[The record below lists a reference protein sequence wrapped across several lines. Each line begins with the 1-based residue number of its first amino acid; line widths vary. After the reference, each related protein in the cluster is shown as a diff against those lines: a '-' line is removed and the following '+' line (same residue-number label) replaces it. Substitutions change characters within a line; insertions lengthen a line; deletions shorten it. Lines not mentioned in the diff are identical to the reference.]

1 MLVSFAVLHQGGPDI
16 TAGAIYG
23 QTDNLEQLKEL
34 FSYGEYAQC
43 VALIKGS
50 FVDTLTIKDLP
61 KDKQKKLLAN
71 VIDKAKKR
79 IRTNY
84 INLFKQEKTVL
95 EYIKNIDLPM
105 PRMFLDLAE
114 FVLNY
119 ELREELI
126 KDNID
131 NAKISQILTDLKQ
144 SSAELNIEDIKNI
157 LTKKL
162 VADTKVLEQ
171 DPQNLECVNKIID
184 LLNFADMFNLPLD
197 LYCTQNT
204 IFRLKREN
212 LLADNE
218 LVKILLTKLNL
229 NLM

>member
-1 MLVSFAVLHQGGPDI
+1 M
-16 TAGAIYG
+16 
-23 QTDNLEQLKEL
+23 
-34 FSYGEYAQC
+34 
-43 VALIKGS
+43 
-50 FVDTLTIKDLP
+50 
-61 KDKQKKLLAN
+61 LAN

-119 ELREELI
+119 ELREELV

-131 NAKISQILTDLKQ
+131 NARISQIITDLKQ
-144 SSAELNIEDIKNI
+144 TSAELNTEDIKHV

-162 VADTKVLEQ
+162 VAYTKLLEQ

-204 IFRLKREN
+204 VFRLKKEN
-212 LLADNE
+212 LLGESE
-218 LVKILLTKLNL
+218 LVKILLSKLNL

>member
-1 MLVSFAVLHQGGPDI
+1 M
-16 TAGAIYG
+16 
-23 QTDNLEQLKEL
+23 
-34 FSYGEYAQC
+34 
-43 VALIKGS
+43 
-50 FVDTLTIKDLP
+50 
-61 KDKQKKLLAN
+61 LAN

-126 KDNID
+126 KDTID
-131 NAKISQILTDLKQ
+131 NARISQILTDLKQ
-144 SSAELNIEDIKNI
+144 ASAELNIEEIKHI